1 VSNEPDSQEQQAVD
15 FTELSTGLKGEKLEQ
30 LTRLLAQKEG
40 FQTSWTGRGAD
51 GGMDLKLV
59 EKLSGPMTTLRIA
72 WLVSCKDHSVSG
84 KSVAEAEAGEIRDK
98 VDEHKANGFLLV
110 TTTTVGTALKT
121 KLDKLDIKQGGQI
134 HTQVWDSATLTVKL
148 LQPGNEDIFK
158 GFFPKSY
165 KRLRKASPDEA
176 FEILKENLPR
186 SVFEEIQAKVS
197 PYLVADWKW
206 SGSDVSPLDDKVAG
220 IINEVIRLLVE
231 EDDVSA
237 AASHSRTLSNDML
250 ADFAQRLLED
260 GYDLCEEFL
269 ATTIPLV
276 HDPLKALNLFQ
287 LLVENFEVDRCEWLR
302 LGTFLDS
309 DGLQIMFS
317 DKLQEWLQDEL
328 ICNGSHYGSFWSDI
342 DELSSGSTIET
353 IWMTQIEFDAKPGQ
367 SVEFEGDME
376 LEVGLYYG
384 SARDGAYH
392 CIAFPGKF
400 RGNFDI
406 VGGTWLLEEVSV
418 DTSSYYE

>member
-1 VSNEPDSQEQQAVD
+1 MSNEPDSQEQQAVD
-15 FTELSTGLKGEKLEQ
+15 FSELSTGLKGEKLEQ

-40 FQTSWTGRGAD
+40 FQTSWTGRGPD
-51 GGMDLKLV
+51 GGKDLRLI

-72 WLVSCKDHSVSG
+72 WLVSCKDHSASG
-84 KSVAEAEAGEIRDK
+84 KAVTEAEAGEIRDK
-98 VDEHKANGFLLV
+98 VEQHKANGFLLV
-110 TTTTVGTALKT
+110 TTTTAGTALKA
-121 KLDKLDIKQGGQI
+121 KLDALDTEQGGRI

-206 SGSDVSPLDDKVAG
+206 SGSDVSPLDDKAAG
-220 IINEVIRLLVE
+220 IIDEVIRLLVE

-237 AASHSRTLSNDML
+237 AASHSSGLDNDTL
-250 ADFAQRLLED
+250 ADFAQRLIEEEADFCED
-260 GYDLCEEFL
+260 FL
-269 ATTIPLV
+269 VTTIATV

-287 LLVENFEVDRCEWLR
+287 LLVENFEVDRSEWLR
-302 LGTFLDS
+302 LATYLDS
-309 DGLQIMFS
+309 DGLRIMFS

-328 ICNGSHYGSFWSDI
+328 IQNGSRYGGFWDDI
-342 DELSSGSTIET
+342 DTLSSQSIIEDV
-353 IWMTQIEFDAKPGQ
+353 WMVDVEFSPTPEQ
-367 SVEFEGDME
+367 SVEFSGEME

-384 SARDGAYH
+384 SARDGDYH

-400 RGNFDI
+400 RGNFDL
-406 VGGTWLLEEVSV
+406 VSGTWLLEEVSV